1 MSGKKVVIIGSG
13 INGLVAANYL
23 SKKGFSVSVI
33 EKNNHTG
40 GACTYKTKIIENQT
54 IDYAYGATVLGMMPD
69 FIFNE
74 TGLSKNVKIFAP
86 KHPKLVYFPDSK
98 VSTRIYQDYKKLD
111 KEIKN
116 KWGEKGNLESF
127 RMDEDKV
134 VDFIREGCRK
144 GETPT
149 LEKARNSLGQA
160 LTDLWIKG
168 SAKNLLDHYFSSD
181 KTKIYMG
188 MTAIESGS
196 SSIKNNG
203 TAFTIPLMD
212 SGSVFNGYW
221 GYVKGGIWQ
230 ISHEITKINKKIG
243 VHFHMS
249 SNISSI
255 DSNKMKI
262 SFKKENKNYEI
273 DYDYLIFATDPIT
286 PSKILKNKDLQTKIE
301 DNDFLGTSGKITAFF
316 KNPVIWKENSPYKN
330 SDSAF
335 RFIFSN
341 QTLSDF
347 EKSSQSVIKNS
358 KMQHLVVFPNNDSG
372 SKKIL
377 QEIKKTNLNYVPTLT
392 LSEYRT
398 LLSGKMILLGNS
410 SSGIHEAASFKVP
423 VINIGSRQSGRY
435 KPINV
440 INVNYDKKEIE
451 KAIKKVKSQSFYK
464 KIKNIKNPYGDGKSA
479 LKIIQIIKKLNLKN
493 FDTQKKLTY

>member
-1 MSGKKVVIIGSG
+1 MNTKKVVIIGSG

-23 SKKGFSVSVI
+23 SKEGFSVSII

-40 GACTYKTKIIENQT
+40 GACTFKSKTIENQT

-74 TGLSKNVKIFAP
+74 TGLSKSVKIFAP

-98 VSTRIYQDYKKLD
+98 KSTKIYQDYKKLD

-116 KWGEKGNLESF
+116 KWGEKGDLESF

-144 GETPT
+144 GETPS
-149 LEKARNSLGQA
+149 LEKASDFLGKT

-212 SGSVFNGYW
+212 SGSVFSGYW

-230 ISHEITKINKKIG
+230 ISHEITEINKKIG
-243 VHFHMS
+243 INFHMS

-255 DSNKMKI
+255 DNNKMKI
-262 SFKKENKNYEI
+262 SFEKENKNYEI

-286 PSKILKNKDLQTKIE
+286 PSKILKNKGLQSEIE

-316 KNPVIWKENSPYKN
+316 KNPVIWKESSPYKN

-335 RFIFSN
+335 RFIF
-341 QTLSDF
+341 LKSDF
-347 EKSSQSVIKNS
+347 K
-358 KMQHLVVFPNNDSG
+358 
-372 SKKIL
+372 
-377 QEIKKTNLNYVPTLT
+377 
-392 LSEYRT
+392 
-398 LLSGKMILLGNS
+398 
-410 SSGIHEAASFKVP
+410 
-423 VINIGSRQSGRY
+423 
-435 KPINV
+435 
-440 INVNYDKKEIE
+440 
-451 KAIKKVKSQSFYK
+451 
-464 KIKNIKNPYGDGKSA
+464 
-479 LKIIQIIKKLNLKN
+479 
-493 FDTQKKLTY
+493 